1 MMNYWQ
7 LVQPL
12 GQTTGMTNEYSSL
25 TKKKRIQIGRIGMSN
40 GQHNDQLCHIIRQY
54 SSWIVK
60 MMKLAV

>member
-12 GQTTGMTNEYSSL
+12 GQTIGMTNEYSSL
-25 TKKKRIQIGRIGMSN
+25 TKKKGFKFGRIG
-40 GQHNDQLCHIIRQY
+40 NDQLCHIIRQY